1 MATEASSEPK
11 PRWNVQETDALLT
24 FLFSKLSEAGRHILH
39 SRPTSNDV
47 PTPHPDLLSMSPDP
61 NPLSVRI
68 PMYADIEAY
77 HSLSGVRWNNERG
90 AGIEGEAARAVWN
103 TFLQS
108 SVSAPISDVFQY
120 YNKHFNAL
128 AAILWH
134 NTPIPQR
141 WLGIWYAG
149 DHHAF
154 HLASAAASPLV
165 GDMPN
170 STPSRQDKAP
180 QLTVAGITLHDALM
194 QALNLSTAVHSSPTT
209 GSMNT
214 SLAISHLPS
223 APSSIAVGSSLSK
236 GKCTYAEAL
245 LETETLSYV

>member
-1 MATEASSEPK
+1 MLNS
-11 PRWNVQETDALLT
+11 
-24 FLFSKLSEAGRHILH
+24 H
-39 SRPTSNDV
+39 
-47 PTPHPDLLSMSPDP
+47 
-61 NPLSVRI
+61 
-68 PMYADIEAY
+68 
-77 HSLSGVRWNNERG
+77 G
-90 AGIEGEAARAVWN
+90 A
-103 TFLQS
+103 Q
-108 SVSAPISDVFQY
+108 
-120 YNKHFNAL
+120 
-128 AAILWH
+128 
-134 NTPIPQR
+134 
-141 WLGIWYAG
+141 